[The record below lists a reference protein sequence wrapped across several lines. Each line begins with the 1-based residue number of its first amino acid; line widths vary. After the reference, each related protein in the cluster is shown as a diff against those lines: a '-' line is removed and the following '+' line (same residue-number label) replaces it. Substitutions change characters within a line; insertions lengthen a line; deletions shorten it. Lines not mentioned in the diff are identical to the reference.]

1 MRHLS
6 IVIQAGG
13 NSSRMGSNKSLKPF
27 LGIPLIQRVIERV
40 KNLSEDIFIVTN
52 TPGEFAFLNLRM
64 VSDEL
69 PGRGVISGLYTAM
82 IQSNQEFVG
91 VIACDMPFVNAD
103 LILAE
108 YETLVATNA
117 DVAIPRTRTGYEP
130 LHAVYRRKNC
140 LTAIRDAIQQDQRRL
155 ISWLPSKQVVEFD
168 ERMIEKFDPKHLA
181 FINTNTQEEFSIA
194 EQIAIE
200 E

>member
-1 MRHLS
+1 MSHLS

-13 NSSRMGSNKSLKPF
+13 NSLRMGSNKSLKPF
-27 LGIPLIQRVIERV
+27 LGIPLIQRVFKRV
-40 KNLSEDIFIVTN
+40 ESLSEDIFIVTN

-108 YETLVATNA
+108 YEILVETNA

-140 LTAIRDAIQQDQRRL
+140 MTAIHEAIQNDQRRL
-155 ISWLPSKQVVEFD
+155 ISWLPSVQVVEFD
-168 ERMIEKFDPKHLA
+168 EQMIEKFDPKHLA
-181 FINTNTQEEFSIA
+181 FINTNTQEEFSKA
-194 EQIAIE
+194 EQIALE